1 MPSGPGIPGGFES
14 STPLKIRAKPSTP
27 IASGVNRIS
36 NCADIF
42 YTDPDN
48 PPATLMQQ
56 DCGTVDI
63 SSDPVTVMDLDKR
76 STPNNNVGPGE
87 TINYTIDIRSKHESS
102 APLINPYVED
112 LMPAEFT
119 FLSWD
124 DPPTDFEG
132 NTPIFTVTND
142 YLGTGQT
149 RLEWK
154 WNSWTIPHTPD
165 DRVQKTYTINY
176 SATPKADTPPGTYT
190 NSAMLYSESPNVDCN
205 TSDLS
210 LIHI

>member
-1 MPSGPGIPGGFES
+1 
-14 STPLKIRAKPSTP
+14 
-27 IASGVNRIS
+27 
-36 NCADIF
+36 
-42 YTDPDN
+42 
-48 PPATLMQQ
+48 MQQ

-87 TINYTIDIRSKHESS
+87 TINYRIDIRSKHESS

-176 SATPKADTPPGTYT
+176 SASPKADTPPGTYT

-205 TSDLS
+205 TSDSATCSDNKNMNVIDVGLLMS
-210 LIHI
+210 TKWVDGHDDFNHVNIGTFNA